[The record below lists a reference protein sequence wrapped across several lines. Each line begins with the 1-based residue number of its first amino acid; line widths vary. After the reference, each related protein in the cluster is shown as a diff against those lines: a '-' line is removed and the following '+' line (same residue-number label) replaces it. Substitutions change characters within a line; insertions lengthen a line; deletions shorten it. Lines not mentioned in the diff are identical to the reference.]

1 MPVTVNLT
9 TSSPPQEV
17 HEKANGIKVS
27 AEGIMLTTNTRGGGD
42 EIAFYPHSVIRSV
55 MVEADD

>member
-1 MPVTVNLT
+1 MSVTVNLT
-9 TSSPPQEV
+9 TSTPPQVV
-17 HEKANGIKVS
+17 HEKANGLKIS

-55 MVEADD
+55 LVDADN

>member
-1 MPVTVNLT
+1 V
-9 TSSPPQEV
+9 V
-17 HEKANGIKVS
+17 HEKANGLKIS

-55 MVEADD
+55 LVDADN